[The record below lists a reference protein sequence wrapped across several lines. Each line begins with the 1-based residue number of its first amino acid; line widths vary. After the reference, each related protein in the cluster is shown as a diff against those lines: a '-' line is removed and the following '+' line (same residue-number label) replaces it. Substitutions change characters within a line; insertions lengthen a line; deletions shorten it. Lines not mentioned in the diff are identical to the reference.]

1 MWLPGGSWNLGG
13 FERALD
19 EMIVRL
25 SGTDSDACLGPV
37 VRRNLTSPARVRVPR
52 SSCAGKV
59 PLVTHFF
66 RYMWS
71 VT

>member
-25 SGTDSDACLGPV
+25 SGTDSDTCLGPV
-37 VRRNLTSPARVRVPR
+37 VLPNLTSPARVRVP
-52 SSCAGKV
+52 
-59 PLVTHFF
+59 
-66 RYMWS
+66 
-71 VT
+71 